1 MQALAELVGYFAILF
16 AVAVGMGFW
25 VSQRKLGR
33 PVKSLPAG
41 CVVRVKSGSH
51 LYRSRF
57 VEANGNGWV
66 FSAPLSR
73 DRFIPLTIGE
83 RIVVETSRPEGLLV
97 FETEVLSRAMHPHTF
112 TVRMPELLRP
122 VNRRREARISG
133 DAWPE
138 VWLGPT
144 PGQLLDVSGSGA
156 RVLAG
161 RRIEIGTPVTLR
173 LECAPEPV
181 EATVVGCDTV
191 CKESTLRL
199 RFLHPISL
207 PAPS

>member
-16 AVAVGMGFW
+16 AVAVGAGYW

-33 PVKSLPAG
+33 PVKTLPEG
-41 CVVRVKSGSH
+41 CVVRVKSGNH

-57 VEANGNGWV
+57 VEADGIGWV

-112 TVRMPELLRP
+112 TVRAPDCLRAE
-122 VNRRREARISG
+122 NRRREARIAG

-144 PGQLLDVSGSGA
+144 PGRLLDVSGSGA
-156 RVLAG
+156 RVLAS
-161 RRIEIGTPVTLR
+161 RRIEIGTPVSLR

-181 EATVVGCDTV
+181 EATVVGCETF

-199 RFLHPISL
+199 RFLHPIAL
-207 PAPS
+207 PG